1 MPDVVIGVDAGG
13 TKTVVA
19 VWVDGAE
26 RARTRAP
33 GAAVRPGRA
42 MASAAI
48 IASAARQALAQAGQ
62 ISSRLMVVGAAG
74 AGRDQEAGELARALR
89 AEAVSD
95 RVHVTTDI
103 ALALS
108 AAFGNGPGLV
118 LSAGTGSVAAA
129 RAMDGS
135 VSRMGGYGWQMGDGG
150 GGYDLGRSA
159 LMRISLGHDGLAAGS
174 KLEARLLEAAKAPDF
189 DALVRWAAGAGPREI
204 AGLANAVLALAAEG
218 DAAARA
224 IIAYGAEQLIA
235 LALGLATRAGVT
247 QVALAG
253 GLLHSGPLR
262 DAVQSRLAERGLT
275 VLTTELDPVAG
286 ALAMASELRV
296 ER

>member
-19 VWVDGAE
+19 VWLDGTE

-48 IASAARQALAQAGQ
+48 IASAARQTLAQAGQ
-62 ISSRLMVVGAAG
+62 IGGRLMVVGAAG

-89 AEAVSD
+89 AEGVAD

-108 AAFGNGPGLV
+108 AAFGSGSGLV
-118 LSAGTGSVAAA
+118 LSAGTGSVAGA
-129 RAMDGS
+129 RAAGGG

-159 LMRISLGHDGLAAGS
+159 LMRISLGHDGLAAGG
-174 KLEARLLEAAKAPDF
+174 KLEARLLEAARVPDF

-204 AGLANAVLALAAEG
+204 AGLASAVLALAAEG
-218 DAAARA
+218 DDAAHA
-224 IIAYGAEQLIA
+224 IVAHGAEQLIT
-235 LALGLATRAGVT
+235 LARGLAARAGVT

-262 DAVQSRLAERGLT
+262 DAVQSRLVDSGLT
-275 VLTTELDPVAG
+275 VLATELDPVAG
-286 ALAMASELRV
+286 ALAIASELKV
-296 ER
+296 ES